1 MIHYIGWKL
10 LLKKEPKYKERRES
24 ERKEFIEEISTI
36 DPKKVI
42 CIDESGTDNNI
53 VPQYGWSEKGFRSYA
68 EQSGFRTQRLSIVA
82 GYNRGTKEIIAPFEY
97 SGYTDTGLFNGWF
110 EQQLLPALKPGDV
123 VIVDNASFHKDPE
136 LQIMAEAYG
145 VRLIYLPAY
154 SPDLNPIEKFWANL
168 KRNIRKIIKKCESLQ
183 DAITQAF
190 KETLSC

>member
-1 MIHYIGWKL
+1 M
-10 LLKKEPKYKERRES
+10 
-24 ERKEFIEEISTI
+24 
-36 DPKKVI
+36 
-42 CIDESGTDNNI
+42 
-53 VPQYGWSEKGFRSYA
+53 
-68 EQSGFRTQRLSIVA
+68 SIVA

-97 SGYTDTGLFNGWF
+97 SGYTDTGLFNSWF
-110 EQQLLPALKPGDV
+110 EQQLLPALRPGDV
-123 VIVDNASFHKDPE
+123 VILDNASFHKDPE

-168 KRNIRKIIKKCESLQ
+168 KRNIRKIIKKCETLQ